1 MSSPSTALN
10 LLGYGAA
17 SLTTLSFLPQA
28 IKTLRRGDTRGIS
41 LSMYTLFTGGIALW
55 LVYGVLTRNGPL
67 MAANAVTIVLAG
79 LILQHKLRDRL
90 KEWRN
95 HLDLPTNEDG

>member
-1 MSSPSTALN
+1 MAQPSTTID

-17 SLTTLSFLPQA
+17 TLTTLSFIPQA

-41 LSMYTLFTGGIALW
+41 LSMYSLFTSGIALW

-67 MAANAVTIVLAG
+67 MVANAVTVVLAG

-90 KEWRN
+90 KEWRQPP
-95 HLDLPTNEDG
+95 HRATDQDD